1 MLHLRRQ
8 ACQMCPRV
16 FFVAS
21 QTNCLQKPA
30 TYFRAILLLC
40 FRKTKFHFCTFL
52 FRFCKVNRNP
62 IEATINCGCNL
73 YYMIGTCKLDCS
85 SVFGVKPGCFLLFVF
100 LYLIYNFFFLLIIF
114 DVFSS
119 KEIFL
124 GQGKI
129 YLIDLLHAI

>member
-16 FFVAS
+16 FFAAS

-62 IEATINCGCNL
+62 FEATINCGCNL

-85 SVFGVKPGCFLLFVF
+85 SVFGVKCGCFLFVLCVVCFFVPHLQLLLPPHHLRCF
-100 LYLIYNFFFLLIIF
+100 L
-114 DVFSS
+114 
-119 KEIFL
+119 
-124 GQGKI
+124 
-129 YLIDLLHAI
+129 